1 MSVFF
6 VNILLAIHHILF
18 MLDLLLA
25 FLFLFFVIVISMG
38 FSWLALCFNLRD
50 QGFKEAI
57 ITIFVVVYFFI
68 WVISSWIRL
77 ELWMEI

>member
-25 FLFLFFVIVISMG
+25 FLFLFFVIVIFMG

-50 QGFKEAI
+50 QGFIEAI
-57 ITIFVVVYFFI
+57 ITIFVEVYFFT

>member
-6 VNILLAIHHILF
+6 VNKLLAIRHILF

-50 QGFKEAI
+50 QGFIEAI
-57 ITIFVVVYFFI
+57 ITISVVVYFFI